1 METTTTSGDDFYLN
15 KILEE
20 CRNMMQGIGS
30 SLTLV
35 AKNGNEVAQCL
46 ATMAY
51 DYGER
56 VWIEEVP
63 NEASQCL
70 QSDVVEIANVFLVQ
84 WKWTWLFCN
93 TRSRN
98 LILQLIFLLKKIL
111 QVQFCVW
118 YVVALRYNLSFQSN
132 AGKIANV
139 SADQWKWTL
148 FCRTRSRNLIL
159 QLILLLKKKLH
170 VQFYVGYVVALRY
183 NWSLTMF
190 RAQVSFLH
198 GFVWVLL
205 FTFYIILV
213 IKLLWLWH
221 VVCGVVLPW
230 WRIST

>member
-84 WKWTWLFCN
+84 
-93 TRSRN
+93 
-98 LILQLIFLLKKIL
+98 
-111 QVQFCVW
+111 
-118 YVVALRYNLSFQSN
+118 
-132 AGKIANV
+132 
-139 SADQWKWTL
+139 
-148 FCRTRSRNLIL
+148 
-159 QLILLLKKKLH
+159 
-170 VQFYVGYVVALRY
+170 
-183 NWSLTMF
+183 
-190 RAQVSFLH
+190 
-198 GFVWVLL
+198 
-205 FTFYIILV
+205 
-213 IKLLWLWH
+213 
-221 VVCGVVLPW
+221 
-230 WRIST
+230 